1 MADIK
6 LSNRLSLLVIAIT
19 VIMGFT
25 LSAFRLYTNYDK
37 SIQRI
42 DDTVLSHLRET
53 EGIAADA
60 IFKLDEPIS
69 QSLVDGSTANPYII
83 RSQLYADDGELLAE
97 STASSRDDVWRPM
110 GLPNRVINH
119 PVLISDLGEQSSG
132 NHAIEVDYEAG
143 LADFYEQALANAA
156 VDFLLIAIVSLI
168 IYLISLF
175 YVAQPVAQLAAEV
188 DSLSPGEKPIKPSL
202 SERSDELGSLAKN
215 TYNYMLQ
222 SYYFANRLQEEQN
235 ERLELEEK
243 LRHSQ
248 KMDAIG
254 QLAGGVAHDFNNIMT
269 VIMGNANLAQNFL
282 TQGNTERIQKS
293 LDAIVLSSERAAKLT
308 NQLLVFSRKDVSEPK
323 PLMCDML
330 IERSSKMLERLIS
343 EEMNIT
349 YSLNPVK
356 PILADDNQI
365 DLILINLT
373 VNARDAMPDGGNI
386 TITCDIVDGEDDNY
400 KAVLNNESGEFVHI
414 QVKDSGTGIDA
425 DIVERVFDPFFTTK
439 PVGKGT
445 GLGLSTVYGIIT
457 KWNGYIS
464 IDSEVGEGT
473 TVNIYFPVADVEYES
488 KSQANDDDAT
498 HYHFSGR
505 VLICEDDENVRN
517 YLVDLLSTT
526 DFEIISMDNPL
537 DAVDFYEEDSDFE
550 LLITDIIMPGINGK
564 ELSDKLN
571 QIKPIPSIFVSGYS
585 ENVFSDKGIITD
597 DITFIQKPFTQ
608 EKLFKAVDE
617 KLNS

>member
-1 MADIK
+1 
-6 LSNRLSLLVIAIT
+6 N
-19 VIMGFT
+19 
-25 LSAFRLYTNYDK
+25 K
-37 SIQRI
+37 SIERI

-97 STASSRDDVWRPM
+97 STAPSRDDVWRPM
-110 GLPNRVINH
+110 GLSNRVINH
-119 PVLISDLGEQSSG
+119 PVLITDLGEQSSG

-143 LADFYEQALANAA
+143 LADFYEQALANAT
-156 VDFLLIAIVSLI
+156 VDFLLIAIVSLV

-215 TYNYMLQ
+215 TYNFMLQ
-222 SYYFANRLQEEQN
+222 SYHFANRLQEEQN

-308 NQLLVFSRKDVSEPK
+308 SQLLVFSRKDVSEPK
-323 PLMCDML
+323 PLMCDEL

-356 PILADDNQI
+356 PILADENQV

-373 VNARDAMPDGGNI
+373 VNARDAMP
-386 TITCDIVDGEDDNY
+386 
-400 KAVLNNESGEFVHI
+400 
-414 QVKDSGTGIDA
+414 
-425 DIVERVFDPFFTTK
+425 
-439 PVGKGT
+439 
-445 GLGLSTVYGIIT
+445 
-457 KWNGYIS
+457 
-464 IDSEVGEGT
+464 
-473 TVNIYFPVADVEYES
+473 
-488 KSQANDDDAT
+488 
-498 HYHFSGR
+498 
-505 VLICEDDENVRN
+505 
-517 YLVDLLSTT
+517 
-526 DFEIISMDNPL
+526 
-537 DAVDFYEEDSDFE
+537 
-550 LLITDIIMPGINGK
+550 
-564 ELSDKLN
+564 
-571 QIKPIPSIFVSGYS
+571 
-585 ENVFSDKGIITD
+585 
-597 DITFIQKPFTQ
+597 
-608 EKLFKAVDE
+608 
-617 KLNS
+617 